1 MSKKRSPP
9 GVGDSIMLVLFHNDC
24 AIVQLA
30 SIRYL
35 WRYNVRVEADV
46 RLNRSSVSVVSCPDL
61 NMQFNHC

>member
-1 MSKKRSPP
+1 
-9 GVGDSIMLVLFHNDC
+9 MLVLFHC
-24 AIVQLA
+24 AIVKLA